1 MEWSRLTTAG
11 KALAAVAVVAMIA
24 TAWFAGTRLH
34 AMHYGSGCVL
44 LATCGAGAAVFTGGW
59 VILRCVGVRVAKC
72 WKCHGVPEAIKVSR
86 SRLGVPG

>member
-24 TAWFAGTRLH
+24 TAWVAGARLH

-44 LATCGAGAAVFTGGW
+44 LATCGAGAAAFTGGW
-59 VILRCVGVRVAKC
+59 VLFWCFGVRVAKC
-72 WKCHGVPEAIKVSR
+72 RRYRG
-86 SRLGVPG
+86 